1 MLSSNIPPTCILNGT
16 IDINIHQSL
25 KFNEVWLVYNVLD
38 KFTAHIMMSLDPFM
52 L

>member
-1 MLSSNIPPTCILNGT
+1 MLSSNTPPPCILDST
-16 IDINIHQSL
+16 VDINIHQSL

-38 KFTAHIMMSLDPFM
+38 KFTAHITMSLDPFM